1 MLLQQ
6 LITFCRVVEAGS
18 FTRAAE
24 LLNLTQPAVTRQVAA
39 LEAELGEPLLDRQ
52 GRHFRLTAAGEIVYE
67 HARRVVAVVDSARRQ
82 VEALSS
88 PEQGQVSIACVTTT
102 GLFTLPSLLAA
113 FSRQY
118 PAVRIR
124 VWSGKIAAVM
134 DRVLDG
140 ESDLGLVTMPVTH
153 PRLESVPLFRDRV
166 VLVAS
171 PPQAARLPSPLTLAH
186 LAELDMIAYQ
196 APSRFRTLIEAH
208 LETVGVYPRVAMEFD
223 SHEAVKT
230 MVLLGYGVAMV
241 PESTV
246 RAELDSGAL
255 IELRVEGLPPLH
267 RITSMLLRR
276 NAAPRARAVENFIRL
291 VLERYGAVGAE
302 DLTEPQAPGAP
313 PVS

>member
-39 LEAELGEPLLDRQ
+39 LEAEFGEPLLDRQ
-52 GRHFRLTAAGEIVYE
+52 GRHFRLTRAGEIVYA
-67 HARRVVAVVDSARRQ
+67 HARRAVALVDSARRQ
-82 VEALSS
+82 VEALNH

-102 GLFTLPSLLAA
+102 GLFTLPGLLAA
-113 FSRQY
+113 FTRQY
-118 PAVRIR
+118 PAVRVR

-153 PRLESVPLFRDRV
+153 PRLESVPLFQDRV

-171 PPQAARLPSPLTLAH
+171 PARAADLPQPLTLLD
-186 LAELDMIAYQ
+186 LAGLEMIAYQ
-196 APSRFRTLIEAH
+196 APSRFRTLIEAQ
-208 LETVGVYPRVAMEFD
+208 LESVGIYPQVAMEFD

-246 RAELDSGAL
+246 RSELEAGTL
-255 IELRVEGLPPLH
+255 VELRVEGLPAMH
-267 RITSMLLRR
+267 RTTCMLLRR
-276 NAAPRARAVENFIRL
+276 DPHPRPRAVENFIRL
-291 VLERYGAVGAE
+291 VQERYARA
-302 DLTEPQAPGAP
+302 
-313 PVS
+313 